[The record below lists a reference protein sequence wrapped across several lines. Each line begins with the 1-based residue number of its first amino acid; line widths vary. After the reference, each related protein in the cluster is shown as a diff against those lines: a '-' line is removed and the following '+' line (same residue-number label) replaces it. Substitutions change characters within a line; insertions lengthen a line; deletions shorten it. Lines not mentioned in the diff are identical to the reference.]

1 MHLLTLNNYFMS
13 KKSQHVVPRGEN
25 WAVVGSGNTR
35 ATIIVD
41 TQREA
46 IDRAREI
53 AINQRTEVVIH
64 RPDGRIRDSNSYGND
79 PFPPR
84 G

>member
-1 MHLLTLNNYFMS
+1 MS
-13 KKSQHVVPRGEN
+13 KRIHVVPNGN
-25 WAVVGSGNTR
+25 GWATRREGSTR
-35 ATIIVD
+35 AGSRHS
-41 TQREA
+41 TQSAATDAARATAIRE
-46 IDRAREI
+46 RG
-53 AINQRTEVVIH
+53 EVVIH